1 MAANR
6 YATIACCIVSDSIGM
21 EYRLSGP
28 KGLGLNFL
36 AKLSWVG
43 RIGTPVA
50 NEVVDVVA
58 VCV

>member
-1 MAANR
+1 
-6 YATIACCIVSDSIGM
+6 M